1 VKLGSDEA
9 KGEEEEEEEE
19 EGLTWR
25 WGVVHGG
32 LRRHCGS
39 G

>member
-9 KGEEEEEEEE
+9 KGEEEEEE